1 MGCTGSLI
9 DCNRDKKYAIG
20 KRNLYL
26 PCKSDSIIFTTD
38 RISIQLSGNHNDN
51 RLCICVQW
59 NLRTF
64 LQTNQLGPHKK
75 KRHEYIINSMT
86 N

>member
-1 MGCTGSLI
+1 M
-9 DCNRDKKYAIG
+9 
-20 KRNLYL
+20 
-26 PCKSDSIIFTTD
+26 FTTD
-38 RISIQLSGNHNDN
+38 RISVQVSGYHNYN